1 MRGKHILIIVCW
13 RHMMLGVASESMISI
28 EFVLFYSF
36 YFKKIFWNNARIM
49 EVYNILQVVVSLHDL
64 A

>member
-1 MRGKHILIIVCW
+1 
-13 RHMMLGVASESMISI
+13 MMLGVASESMIII

-49 EVYNILQVVVSLHDL
+49 EVYNILQVVVSVYVL